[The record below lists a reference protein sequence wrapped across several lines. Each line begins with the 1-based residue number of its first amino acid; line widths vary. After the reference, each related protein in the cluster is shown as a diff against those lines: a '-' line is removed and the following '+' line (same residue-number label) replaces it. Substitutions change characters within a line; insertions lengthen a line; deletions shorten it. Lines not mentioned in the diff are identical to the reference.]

1 MSAEKTNGEVCYAQK
16 EPREWITQLTLQ
28 MLFQTSRR
36 GYEQPAQTFL
46 TNPSLQ
52 SQWIGHAVVSGKRD
66 TLL

>member
-1 MSAEKTNGEVCYAQK
+1 MSAEKTYGEVCRAQ
-16 EPREWITQLTLQ
+16 EDPREWITQLTLQ
-28 MLFQTSRR
+28 TLFQTSRH

-52 SQWIGHAVVSGKRD
+52 SQGIWHAVVSGKRD